1 MSRVTFKQIAA
12 DQANIHDEDGD
23 CVGEVFRFPDILRP
37 GLVIFSIQYFEDPRG
52 PAHVSDRSRIRQVAE
67 ERLAS
72 HPLLP

>member
-37 GLVIFSIQYFEDPRG
+37 GQVIFSIQYFEDPRG
-52 PAHVSDRSRIRQVAE
+52 PVHVSDRSRIRDQAQ
-67 ERLAS
+67 RRYDT
-72 HPLLP
+72 HPLL

>member
-1 MSRVTFKQIAA
+1 MSRVTFRQIAS

-23 CVGEVFRFPDILRP
+23 CVGEVFRYPDILKP
-37 GLVIFSIQYFEDPRG
+37 GQSIFAIHYFEDPRG

-72 HPLLP
+72 NPLF